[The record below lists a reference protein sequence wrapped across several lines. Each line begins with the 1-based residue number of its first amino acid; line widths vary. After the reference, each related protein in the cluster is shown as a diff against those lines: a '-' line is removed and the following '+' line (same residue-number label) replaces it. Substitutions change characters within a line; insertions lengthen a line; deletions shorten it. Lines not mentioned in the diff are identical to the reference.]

1 MQMKYIPPFPTR
13 PPGLLH
19 KTATIIT
26 TVVLAGVAL
35 IFSAVL
41 LAAVLIVAAF
51 GGAYLLWKARQLRK
65 LMQSIPPHSQPMG
78 GDAFAGEVFKGDV
91 IEGEVIRVD
100 KSRAAGR
107 L

>member
-1 MQMKYIPPFPTR
+1 MQMKYIPPFSKR

-19 KTATIIT
+19 KMATIIT

-35 IFSAVL
+35 IFSTIL
-41 LAAVLIVAAF
+41 LTAILIIATF
-51 GGAYLLWKARQLRK
+51 GGAYLLWKTREIRK
-65 LMQSIPPHSQPMG
+65 LMQNISPHSQTMG

-100 KSRAAGR
+100 ESRAGR
-107 L
+107 RR